1 MDRRDNQQIEK
12 TKELESE
19 KGDASESSEDIDPNS
34 ERARGVSHFI
44 EENGIKFRMPYT
56 IIKKLTFKNLD
67 QKELIDIPHVAR
79 LQYRLLLFD
88 AIIKAKAD
96 YHKRFIRIIYNPP
109 YADNIKEKI
118 SRAKLIEFLASE
130 GVHVSEAPEN
140 VEEEDYDYQKELY
153 NYAYFPPSIRE
164 APPYG
169 WTREEWK
176 KEKERVARE
185 KYRMEH
191 PTLMDRILGRDKKKE
206 KKESSGLKLHP

>member
-1 MDRRDNQQIEK
+1 MDRRDNEQKEK
-12 TKELESE
+12 VKELEE
-19 KGDASESSEDIDPNS
+19 AKTEASESKESIDPNS
-34 ERARGVSHFI
+34 ERARGVSHFM
-44 EENGIKFRMPYT
+44 EEDGIKFRMPYT
-56 IIKKLTFKNLD
+56 IIKKVTFNNLD

-88 AIIKAKAD
+88 AVVKAKVD
-96 YHKRFIRIIYNPP
+96 YHKKFVRIIYNPP
-109 YADNIKEKI
+109 DADNIKEKI

-140 VEEEDYDYQKELY
+140 VEEVDYDYQKELY

-176 KEKERVARE
+176 KEKERKAKE
-185 KYRMEH
+185 KYRAEH
-191 PTLMDRILGRDKKKE
+191 PTMIDKLLGRDKKKNQ
-206 KKESSGLKLHP
+206 KKGPELKLHP

>member
-12 TKELESE
+12 TKELEE
-19 KGDASESSEDIDPNS
+19 TKTEEAVVQESMDPQS

-67 QKELIDIPHVAR
+67 QNELIDIPHVAR

-88 AIIKAKAD
+88 AVVKAKVD
-96 YHKRFIRIIYNPP
+96 YHKRFVRIIYNPP
-109 YADNIKEKI
+109 NADNIKEKI
-118 SRAKLIEFLASE
+118 SRAKLIEFLAGE
-130 GVHVSEAPEN
+130 GVHVSELPEN
-140 VEEEDYDYQKELY
+140 VEEVDYDYQKELY
-153 NYAYFPPSIRE
+153 DYAYFSPSIRE

-176 KEKERVARE
+176 KEKERKEKE

-191 PTLMDRILGRDKKKE
+191 PTMLDKILGRDKKKE
-206 KKESSGLKLHP
+206 QKKSSGLKLHP